1 MKFNYSSFELIG
13 KWPTSSQKRKDWPSS
28 EFSYMLGLQ
37 HLDMPDFRGRTKIGE
52 EDGIG
57 KEQNGDGDKKG
68 MKKNDEG

>member
-1 MKFNYSSFELIG
+1 
-13 KWPTSSQKRKDWPSS
+13 
-28 EFSYMLGLQ
+28 MLGLQ